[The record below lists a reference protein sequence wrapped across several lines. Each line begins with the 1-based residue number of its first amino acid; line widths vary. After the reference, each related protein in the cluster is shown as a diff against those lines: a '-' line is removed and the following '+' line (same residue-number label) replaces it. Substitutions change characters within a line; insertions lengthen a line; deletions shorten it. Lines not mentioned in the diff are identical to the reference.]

1 MIRAADAA
9 GGFNRRRG
17 GRLFPRRRT
26 VDRAAMRPDGDY
38 LGQLAFRR
46 KVAGNVPAL
55 CGVEA
60 EVCRALARIENDC
73 PPLEFVA
80 HEVERRDEI
89 RIAGDYDKGIGGVC
103 VGVAEKRGGEIYVR
117 PLLFDLYH
125 MDKAVFGCRTFLT
138 SGIDRWNPCLVLVV
152 VALDDIHAAVR
163 NEGLKVDVLAFNRRG
178 VVRICL
184 GTGREVLDGGKFV
197 VFVKVGM
204 GEHGSD
210 ECGDVKPF
218 ASGESAQQ
226 SVVEIAAVDVG
237 YRFHSFPIKKIGP
250 QTLRPKTLFRV
261 GRTLRLDMNLLRGST
276 RIVPNSGFGNK
287 GTNLKNQ
294 NEWNYFGDCP
304 HALIIVCNHRG
315 MSLGVV

>member
-1 MIRAADAA
+1 MS
-9 GGFNRRRG
+9 GFEKPPRGRRLR
-17 GRLFPRRRT
+17 PRRRA
-26 VDRAAMRPDGDY
+26 VDRAAMRSNRNHF
-38 LGQLAFRR
+38 GQLALRR
-46 KVAGNVPAL
+46 KVAGNVPAM
-55 CGVEA
+55 CGMEA
-60 EVCRALARIENDC
+60 EVCRALARIEHDC
-73 PPLEFVA
+73 ASLEFVA
-80 HEVERRDEI
+80 HEVERRNEI
-89 RIAGDYDKGIGGVC
+89 RIAGDYDKSIGGVC
-103 VGVAEKRGGEIYVR
+103 VGIAEKRGREIYVR
-117 PLLFDLYH
+117 PLLFNLYH
-125 MDKAVFGCRTFLT
+125 MDKAVCGCGTSLA
-138 SGIDRWNPCLVLVV
+138 SGINGWNPRLVLVV

-184 GTGREVLDGGKFV
+184 GTGREVLDGCKFV

-261 GRTLRLDMNLLRGST
+261 GRTLRLDMNLLRGSA
-276 RIVPNSGFGNK
+276 RIVPNPAVRNK
-287 GTNLKNQ
+287 GANFENQ
-294 NEWNYFGDCP
+294 NARRNDE
-304 HALIIVCNHRG
+304 
-315 MSLGVV
+315 

>member
-1 MIRAADAA
+1 MIRGARVS
-9 GGFNRRRG
+9 GGSRRRRG

-26 VDRAAMRPDGDY
+26 VYRAAMRPDWNHFGE
-38 LGQLAFRR
+38 LAFRR
-46 KVAGNVPAL
+46 KVAGDVPAL

-80 HEVERRDEI
+80 HEVERRNEI

-184 GTGREVLDGGKFV
+184 GTGREVLDGCKFV

-261 GRTLRLDMNLLRGST
+261 GRTLRLDMNLLTGSA
-276 RIVPNSGFGNK
+276 RIVPNPAVRNK
-287 GTNLKNQ
+287 GANLNNQ
-294 NEWNYFGDCP
+294 NE
-304 HALIIVCNHRG
+304 AKL
-315 MSLGVV
+315 